1 MSPVVQALPSVH
13 AAVLLAWA
21 QPLAGLQESSV
32 QTLPSSQ
39 LRGVPPTQVPALSQ
53 VSLVVQKLPSLHAV
67 PFGCT
72 GLEQTPVAEAQ
83 VPTA

>member
-13 AAVLLAWA
+13 ADALLAWA

-39 LRGVPPTQVPALSQ
+39 LRGVPATQPLAGLQVSTPLQALLSVHVTAVPA
-53 VSLVVQKLPSLHAV
+53 
-67 PFGCT
+67 
-72 GLEQTPVAEAQ
+72 
-83 VPTA
+83 